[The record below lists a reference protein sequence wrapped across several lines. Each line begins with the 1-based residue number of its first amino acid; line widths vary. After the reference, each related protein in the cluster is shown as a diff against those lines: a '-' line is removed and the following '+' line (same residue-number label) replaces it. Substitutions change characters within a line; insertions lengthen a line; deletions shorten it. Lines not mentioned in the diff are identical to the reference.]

1 MHKAIH
7 HSRRLIIHMTKKNYQ
22 PKQPYR
28 ADRQRRARRSVHNTW
43 LPVWIARIPVV
54 RKFRKLSRK
63 RKIVLLAGAAIS
75 VLLLIALFTTIFFAN
90 SLGSKE
96 QIMNRNKTGVTLT
109 DQSDKVFYEFNNA
122 RSSTLIT
129 LDQVSETTK
138 QALIASED
146 KSFYEHGG
154 FSVGGIANAAWQ
166 NIRPNGLDNGGS
178 TLTQQLVKNALLSEE
193 RSPMR
198 KYQELVLSVVIEQR
212 YSKDEILEMYLNS
225 VYFGEGAF
233 GIEDAAQ
240 TYYGV
245 SAKDLT
251 TAQASMLVGVLPA
264 PSAYSPVS
272 GSPEKAKVR
281 QNYVLGRMVEDKYI
295 TQVEMD
301 AAKSE
306 ELAYAPPQPDDESR
320 APHFA
325 LMVKKQLEDTYG
337 EERVARS
344 GYVVKTT
351 LNLNTQTV
359 AENAVKTQV
368 DRLARSN
375 VSNGSAVV
383 IDPKNGEVRA
393 LVGSADWNNEIN
405 GKFNV
410 ATARRQPGSSFKPLV
425 YATGIENRDFSA
437 ATIFEDKLTDFGG
450 GYKPLN
456 YNLKFHGNVTTR
468 TALANSYNIPAV
480 EALRQVGIAPTIE
493 QSKKFGLTSL
503 DESNAGLAMA
513 LGTEATALTEMTNAY
528 ATFANGGRYNE
539 LTLYTS
545 ITDKNNR
552 VIFNSEAKNERVIS
566 DQAAH
571 IISSMLSDASA
582 RATTFGSSLS
592 LNGGRA
598 GAVKTGTTED
608 YRDALTVGY
617 TPSVTVGVWIGNN
630 DNAPM
635 SRVAG
640 SSGAA
645 PIWRS
650 IMNQITAGTS
660 KESFT
665 APNGITARLIC
676 LSNGALASNEG
687 EGTMTEYFRPGT
699 LPTARC
705 NEKKEEPVEEPAP
718 VPPTPQT
725 PQPEEPTTGDGN
737 DDEET
742 PTDPQ
747 NPGSIAPQQ
756 AEDGGRSLRGN
767 R

>member
-1 MHKAIH
+1 M
-7 HSRRLIIHMTKKNYQ
+7 SKKKFH

-28 ADRQRRARRSVHNTW
+28 PDRQRRARRSVHNTW
-43 LPVWIARIPVV
+43 LPVWIARIPLIQ
-54 RKFRKLSRK
+54 KFRRLSRK
-63 RKIVLLAGAAIS
+63 RKIALVAAAGVS
-75 VLLLIALFTTIFFAN
+75 VLVFIALFTTIFFAN

-109 DQSDKVFYEFNNA
+109 DQSDKVFYQFNNA

-146 KSFYEHGG
+146 KNFYEHGG

-193 RSPMR
+193 RTPLR
-198 KYQELVLSVVIEQR
+198 KYQELVLSIVIEQR
-212 YSKDEILEMYLNS
+212 YTKDEILEMYLNS

-272 GSPEKAKVR
+272 GSLEKAKAR
-281 QNYVLGRMVEDKYI
+281 QNYVLGRMVEDGYI
-295 TQVEMD
+295 THEQMD
-301 AAKSE
+301 QAKNE
-306 ELAYAPPQPDDESR
+306 ELAFAPPKPDEESR

-325 LMVKKQLEDTYG
+325 LMVKQQLEDEYG

-351 LNLNTQTV
+351 LNLNWQTI

-375 VSNGSAVV
+375 VTNGSTVV
-383 IDPKNGEVRA
+383 LDSRTGQVRA
-393 LVGSADWNNEIN
+393 LVGSADWNNEVN

-410 ATARRQPGSSFKPLV
+410 ATAKRQPGSSFKPLV
-425 YATGIENRDFSA
+425 YATGIENRNFSA

-456 YNLKFHGNVTTR
+456 YDLKFHGDVTAR

-480 EALRQVGIAPTIE
+480 DALRQAGIAPTIE
-493 QSKKFGLTSL
+493 QAKKFGLTSL
-503 DESNAGLAMA
+503 NESDAGLAMA
-513 LGTEATALTEMTNAY
+513 LGTEATPLTEMTNAY
-528 ATFANGGRYNE
+528 ATFANGGRYND

-552 VIFNSEAKNERVIS
+552 VIFSSEPKNERVIS
-566 DQAAH
+566 DQTAH
-571 IISSMLSDASA
+571 IISSMLSDNAA
-582 RATTFGSSLS
+582 RASTFGSSLTLS
-592 LNGGRA
+592 GGRVA
-598 GAVKTGTTED
+598 AVKTGTTED

-630 DNAPM
+630 DNSPM

-650 IMNQITAGTS
+650 IMNQVTS
-660 KESFT
+660 GSTKEPFT
-665 APNGITARLIC
+665 PPSGITARLIC
-676 LSNGALASNEG
+676 RSSGALASNEG
-687 EGTMTEYFRPGT
+687 NGTITEYFRPGT

-705 NEKKEEPVEEPAP
+705 NEKKDEPKVEETAP
-718 VPPTPQT
+718 VPTQPNTPK
-725 PQPEEPTTGDGN
+725 PDKPTTGDGSDDN
-737 DDEET
+737 TDEET
-742 PTDPQ
+742 PTEPTT
-747 NPGSIAPQQ
+747 PGTGTGTQQ
-756 AEDGGRSLRGN
+756 TNNSGGLGRLRSS
-767 R
+767 